1 MKGSAEHHAGEAAS
15 VLRHDRES
23 PRSVATNMPCA
34 TPSHTVS
41 STTATL
47 ILFFGAKTST
57 FAAYQT
63 TIGGQEPSTNVKV
76 SL

>member
-1 MKGSAEHHAGEAAS
+1 M
-15 VLRHDRES
+15 LRES
-23 PRSVATNMPCA
+23 AAGAGSDSCWRAQRRNCA
-34 TPSHTVS
+34 AEF

>member
-1 MKGSAEHHAGEAAS
+1 MRITTHG
-15 VLRHDRES
+15 
-23 PRSVATNMPCA
+23 VA
-34 TPSHTVS
+34 

>member
-1 MKGSAEHHAGEAAS
+1 MIADSDNPRAAGRTLQTS
-15 VLRHDRES
+15 L
-23 PRSVATNMPCA
+23 N
-34 TPSHTVS
+34 
-41 STTATL
+41 TTATL

>member
-1 MKGSAEHHAGEAAS
+1 MHHAHPAPIRGAKNAGF
-15 VLRHDRES
+15 LA
-23 PRSVATNMPCA
+23 PMPQNGHFA
-34 TPSHTVS
+34 PQTST

>member
-1 MKGSAEHHAGEAAS
+1 MPAYSICS
-15 VLRHDRES
+15 VGRCIGNAVRVGLCLRHANALRRAHS
-23 PRSVATNMPCA
+23 AP
-34 TPSHTVS
+34 